1 MSRSNF
7 ALFVA
12 VLTHAFLILLFWF
25 LASFIKDVK
34 PEQAQQRVK
43 IALRELEN
51 PKKTPAFK
59 PEIQPIQS
67 KHLTRPLIKHK
78 TQKPIPTNPLKQP
91 IATPIQPTP
100 KVEPLPPMEKYIP
113 IEKPKIEGT
122 FKKQE
127 PKKQEIEKQSE
138 TQKKVEPEKQKELP
152 KPSKEATKPTDPMAW
167 MKEDRSSEDSSKQK
181 TASSRQRGSVGGTL
195 KELYGDDFAKLT
207 QGQQEYLKD
216 NIEEMRRITQDV
228 LNRVAS
234 VNIRSDLNTN
244 SINIIEFKLHP
255 NGDMSDFKFLKN
267 SGYYILDDTTKET
280 ISYAYSRYPRPK
292 ETITIRYNVYYNL
305 RH

>member
-1 MSRSNF
+1 MNRSRF

-12 VLTHAFLILLFWF
+12 VLTHAFLILLFWL
-25 LASFIKDVK
+25 LASFVKDVK
-34 PEQAQQRVK
+34 PEQAQKRVK
-43 IALRELEN
+43 IALKELED
-51 PKKTPAFK
+51 PKKTPVSK

-67 KHLTRPLIKHK
+67 KHITQPLIKHK

-91 IATPIQPTP
+91 IADPVKPTP
-100 KVEPLPPMEKYIP
+100 KAESLPPVEKYIP
-113 IEKPKIEGT
+113 IEKPKAIET
-122 FKKQE
+122 PKQ
-127 PKKQEIEKQSE
+127 QE
-138 TQKKVEPEKQKELP
+138 TQKKVEPEKPKELP
-152 KPSKEATKPTDPMAW
+152 KPSKEAVKPTDPLAW
-167 MKEDRSSEDSSKQK
+167 MKEDKSSEDNSKQK
-181 TASSRQRGSVGGTL
+181 TTSNRQKNSIGGTL

-216 NIEEMRRITQDV
+216 NIEEMRRITQNV

-280 ISYAYSRYPRPK
+280 ILYAYSQYPRPR